1 MEFGLNMAGKIYN
14 NVTTTHE
21 EMKNLKRKLEELNAL
36 KEDMESRRNT
46 ELHPTKKLKKEA
58 ELWVRN
64 VERINGE
71 ILELEQKVG
80 ESNVVSRGWGSLT
93 ANVLNKKQEV
103 EELLQQ
109 GKFQDGLVVDNL
121 GWIGQALS
129 TTTVSGQAA
138 KTCMEE
144 IWAYLMDDGIQK
156 IGVWGM
162 GGVGKTT
169 IMKLINNQLL
179 NEKEKFNIVIW
190 VTVSKEKNISGIQNI
205 IAQAMNEK
213 LHEVVDET
221 IRAGRIHELLA
232 RKGKFVLILDDL
244 WDKLSLEEVGIPEPS
259 NGSKL
264 LVTTRL
270 FDVCRYLK
278 CREVKVP
285 TLSEQD
291 AWSLFSE
298 KVGQEVLNHPHLLPI
313 VKSVAKECAGLPL
326 AIVTIAS
333 SMNGVCDI
341 HEWSNALNE
350 LSRHAPSV
358 NGMEEKVFQQLKFS
372 YDRLQVEKL
381 KNCFLCCAL
390 FPEDFNIDP
399 CMLIELWIAEGLV
412 EEMDSLKMEID
423 RGHAILNK
431 LINSC
436 LVETTTGRYSRNKV
450 EVKLHDVVRDMALR
464 ITSVRPRFLVRAG
477 MQLKEIP
484 DVQHWK
490 EDLEKASLMENP
502 WLQIPPDMSPPRC
515 PNLTTLLLS
524 NCYIESIPEGFFEQM
539 HGLKILD
546 LSWNIYIESLPNS
559 ISNLKTLTT
568 LLLCQCER
576 LEKVPSFSKL
586 ETLKKLDLSWTM
598 IKNIPDGLERLVKLK
613 YLDLN
618 DTQIAEMDDG
628 IMTKLTSLR
637 QLNLITEEGGIWVRG
652 EEIGGLRKL
661 EIFEGRFHDLNNY
674 GQALQLARTI
684 GPRQYRILVGPEA
697 YIDPDYDWDKAIGI
711 NGDGIYCTH
720 GIKIPSDVEY
730 LGIRN
735 ITVHLS
741 KEEEKEALFCSGFI
755 IPVPHNIFSSLAEIV
770 ISEYKNIKKLFSSLH
785 SLQNLKRL
793 RVLECD
799 EMEEIIASESETTS
813 STTASASASFE
824 FTITLPKLRTLELIN
839 LPELKSIC
847 GANVQLV
854 CDSIEWIDIANCP
867 KIKRIPLK
875 LPLQDDGQPSP
886 PPSLTGVAIFPKQ
899 QWEMVE
905 WDHPN
910 AKSLLNPNVRG
921 NSTTELE
928 LWSTKTKATATPSI
942 RRSSMDRK
950 KTLGKGT
957 MPVTIPVTVAFS
969 GLGLATPK
977 ALDDS
982 GKWHVIMALLHC
994 YHKLVQGEHS
1004 LVLTSLPSILE
1015 VDHQGFYLQRAYT
1028 IISLKRKLGKE
1039 LLVTSAPS
1047 LTKSGV
1053 Y

>member
-144 IWAYLMDDGIQK
+144 IWAYLMDDGIEK

-179 NEKEKFNIVIW
+179 KEKEKFNIVIW
-190 VTVSKEKNISGIQNI
+190 VTVSKAKNISGIQNI

-298 KVGQEVLNHPHLLPI
+298 KVGQEVLNHPHLLSI
-313 VKSVAKECAGLPL
+313 VESVAKECAGLPL

-341 HEWSNALNE
+341 HEWSNAFIE

-390 FPEDFNIDP
+390 FPEDYEIDP
-399 CMLIELWIAEGLV
+399 NMLIELWIAEGLV
-412 EEMDSLKMEID
+412 EEMDSSKMEMD

-436 LVETTTGRYSRNKV
+436 LMEKGSYGR
-450 EVKLHDVVRDMALR
+450 VKLHDVVRDMALR
-464 ITSVRPRFLVRAG
+464 ITSVRTRFLVRAG

-490 EDLEKASLMENP
+490 EDLEKASLMKNP
-502 WLQIPPDMSPPRC
+502 WLQIPPEMPPPRC

-524 NCYIESIPEGFFEQM
+524 GCSIESIPEGFFEQM

-546 LSWNIYIESLPNS
+546 LSYNRIESLPNS
-559 ISNLKTLTT
+559 ISNLETLTT
-568 LLLCQCER
+568 LLLHECKI
-576 LEKVPSFSKL
+576 LKKVPSFSKL
-586 ETLKKLDLSWTM
+586 EALKKLDLSGTM
-598 IKNIPDGLERLVKLK
+598 IKDIPDGLERLVNLK

-618 DTQIAEMDDG
+618 DTQMAKMDDG
-628 IMTKLTSLR
+628 IMKKLTSLR
-637 QLNLITEEGGIWVRG
+637 QLNLITEEGGIRVRG

-661 EIFEGRFHDLNNY
+661 EIFKGRFHNLNELNNY
-674 GQALQLARTI
+674 GQALQLAQSSW
-684 GPRQYRILVGPEA
+684 PREYCILVGPEA
-697 YIDPDYDWDKAIGI
+697 DIDPVYNWDKMIGI
-711 NGDGIYCTH
+711 NGGGIYCSH

-755 IPVPHNIFSSLAEIV
+755 IPVPHNIFSSLAAIV
-770 ISEYKNIKKLFSSLH
+770 ISEIKNIKKLFSSKWVLH
-785 SLQNLKRL
+785 SLQNLEHL
-793 RVLECD
+793 RVEECYK
-799 EMEEIIASESETTS
+799 MEEIIASESEITS
-813 STTASASASFE
+813 STTASASASASK
-824 FTITLPKLRTLELIN
+824 FTITLPELKTLCLWN

-854 CDSIEWIDIANCP
+854 CDSIALISISDCP
-867 KIKRIPLK
+867 KIKRIPLQ

-886 PPSLTGVAIFPKQ
+886 PPSLHSIYISSEE
-899 QWEMVE
+899 WSEMVE

-910 AKSLLNPNVRG
+910 AKSLLEP
-921 NSTTELE
+921 
-928 LWSTKTKATATPSI
+928 
-942 RRSSMDRK
+942 
-950 KTLGKGT
+950 
-957 MPVTIPVTVAFS
+957 
-969 GLGLATPK
+969 
-977 ALDDS
+977 
-982 GKWHVIMALLHC
+982 
-994 YHKLVQGEHS
+994 
-1004 LVLTSLPSILE
+1004 
-1015 VDHQGFYLQRAYT
+1015 YLC
-1028 IISLKRKLGKE
+1028 
-1039 LLVTSAPS
+1039 
-1047 LTKSGV
+1047 
-1053 Y
+1053 